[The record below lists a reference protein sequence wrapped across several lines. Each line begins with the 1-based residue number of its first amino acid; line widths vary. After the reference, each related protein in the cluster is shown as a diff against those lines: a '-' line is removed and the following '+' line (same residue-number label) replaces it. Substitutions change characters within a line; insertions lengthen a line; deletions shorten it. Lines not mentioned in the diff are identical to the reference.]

1 MRALSR
7 SLLTTVFSEDYKPN
21 PFCMFP
27 SENCLVNVLFIHAL
41 PYKLICLGISISQV
55 FYNLKRYEV
64 KTCESV
70 NPAHLSCSA
79 FLLLLHTKTA
89 RALTPIALSPAL
101 VPSLQITLLATY
113 FCIPLPCWS
122 LLFPLDS
129 SSWSYFPA
137 YLPFYLSTKIS
148 LQSSSI
154 TSTPYHKQFSPSGT
168 QLSNPLFQMTECL
181 R

>member
-7 SLLTTVFSEDYKPN
+7 SSLTTVFSEDYKPN

-79 FLLLLHTKTA
+79 FLLFLHTKTA

-129 SSWSYFPA
+129 
-137 YLPFYLSTKIS
+137 TKIS

-154 TSTPYHKQFSPSGT
+154 TSTPYRKQFSPSGT